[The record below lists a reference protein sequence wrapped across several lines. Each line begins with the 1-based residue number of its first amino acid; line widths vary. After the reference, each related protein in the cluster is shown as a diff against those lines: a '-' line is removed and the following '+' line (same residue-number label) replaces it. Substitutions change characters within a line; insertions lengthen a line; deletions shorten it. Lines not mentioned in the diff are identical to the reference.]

1 MINNYYREFS
11 SKILSLAI
19 CFLSALPVF
28 AVAPMI
34 TGTVVASDNTYIDVT
49 FSEPVFNTTGG
60 SGALEATDFTLSVTG
75 GVANVTSVTPSLIND
90 QGSNVYRLSF
100 TLDQLANGSETLTVN
115 PVDGTSIYDGSD
127 NAASNSQSN
136 NTVSLND
143 KVLPTIT
150 GTVVA
155 SDNSYIDVTFSE
167 PEIGRAHV

>member
-60 SGALEATDFTLSVTG
+60 SGALEASDFALSVSG
-75 GVANVTSVTPSLIND
+75 GVANVTSVTPSGIAD
-90 QGSNVYRLSF
+90 QSSNVYRLSF
-100 TLDQLANGSETLTVN
+100 TLDQSANGSETLTVN
-115 PVDGTSIYDGSD
+115 PVDGSSIY
-127 NAASNSQSN
+127 NAADEASSASQSN

-143 KVLPTIT
+143 EVLPTIT
-150 GTVVA
+150 VTTVAQPNGAPTIQLLVA
-155 SDNSYIDVTFSE
+155 Y
-167 PEIGRAHV
+167 